1 MIRVVLFLV
10 SVGLLALGAS
20 WFADRPGEVSIV
32 WLGYRLDTSIFVAA
46 LAALLFA
53 LSVVFVWAVVR
64 AIVRS
69 PDQVSLFFRHRRAV
83 KGYLAISRGLI
94 AIGSGD
100 LRLARKSAD
109 DAARLSP
116 GDPLALLLGA
126 QAAQMAGDREAAEHA
141 FRVMVA
147 RDDTKLLGLRG
158 LYIEAQ
164 RRNDPNAAR
173 RFAEQAAEAAPGTGW
188 AGQAALDFR
197 CAAGDWTGALEALEA
212 MKPSLDKPVYR
223 RQRAVLLTAR
233 ALALDESDRDAS
245 RALALEA
252 VKLAPGLV
260 PAAALAGRRLA
271 EAGEVR
277 KAGKILDAAWQENP
291 HPDIADAYANLRL
304 GDSARDRRIR
314 VKRLADK
321 MPNHIE
327 SALALSRAALDAG
340 DFAAARQV
348 LAPYIHA
355 PTRRV
360 ATLMAEIEERES
372 GDEGRARAWMAR
384 AMRAA
389 PDPAWTADGVVTERW
404 IPVSPVSGRLDAFEW
419 RLPLA
424 EIGVERSVIEPDVP
438 TPPSQP
444 IEAAPVV
451 EDTPVRRAKPVAE
464 TKSSTRSSSRRAGRA
479 PAAEPIIP
487 LIHAPDDPGPDS
499 TLEADPVPE
508 PTLPPSDGWTRF
520 RQLFR

>member
-1 MIRVVLFLV
+1 MIRVVLFLI

-20 WFADRPGEVSIV
+20 WFADRPGEVSVV

-46 LAALLFA
+46 LAAVVFA
-53 LSVVFVWAVVR
+53 LVVIFIWAVVR

-100 LRLARKSAD
+100 LRLARRSAD
-109 DAARLSP
+109 DATRLSP
-116 GDPLALLLGA
+116 GDPLALLLSA
-126 QAAQMAGDREAAEHA
+126 QAAQMAGDRAGAEKA
-141 FRVMVA
+141 FRAMVW

-164 RRNDPNAAR
+164 RRNDLNAAR

-197 CAAGDWTGALEALEA
+197 CMAGDWAGALEALEA
-212 MKPSLDKPVYR
+212 MKSALDKPVYR

-233 ALALDESDRDAS
+233 ALALEDSDRDTS
-245 RALALEA
+245 CTLALEA

-260 PAAALAGRRLA
+260 PAAVLAGRRLA
-271 EAGEVR
+271 ESAEVR

-291 HPDIADAYANLRL
+291 HPDIAETYANLRL

-314 VKRLADK
+314 VKKLADK
-321 MPNHIE
+321 MPDHIE

-340 DFAAARQV
+340 DFAAARQA
-348 LAPYIHA
+348 LTPYIHA

-360 ATLMAEIEERES
+360 ATLMAEIEQHEH

-404 IPVSPVSGRLDAFEW
+404 IPVSPVSGRLDTFEW
-419 RLPLA
+419 RVPLA
-424 EIGVERSVIEPDVP
+424 EIGVERPIIEPD
-438 TPPSQP
+438 PPMPHQP
-444 IEAAPVV
+444 VEVAPVPV
-451 EDTPVRRAKPVAE
+451 AEKPVRRAKPIAE
-464 TKSSTRSSSRRAGRA
+464 PKALAKSPLRKSGKP
-479 PAAEPIIP
+479 PAVEPIIP

-508 PTLPPSDGWTRF
+508 PTLPPSDGWQRL